1 MLTVTDRL
9 VLSVE
14 DQARMKEGRMKI
26 PEPCKT

>member
-14 DQARMKEGRMKI
+14 DQASMKEGRMKI